1 MRCKPKRKDFLQLS
15 HKSLKYL
22 KITQISDA
30 AHPKAG
36 SLRKKAAQQNPAKVP
51 TVKAGTTPK
60 AMP

>member
-1 MRCKPKRKDFLQLS
+1 MRKDFLQLS

-30 AHPKAG
+30 THPKAG